1 MDRGIEHVVR
11 LLLTGRLGSDDLFE
25 QVAGTAGCGAS
36 GGLVG
41 SFLALFGQSDR
52 QQASQIKIVSGMDFV
67 AGLTNLEQKIAESD
81 LIVTGEGS
89 FDV

>member
-11 LLLTGRLGSDDLFE
+11 LFLTGRLGNDALFE

-41 SFLALFGQSDR
+41 AFLALFGQSDS

-67 AGLTNLEQKIAESD
+67 AGLTDLEQKIAESD